1 MLTNEDIYSTKLLS
15 QKGKKKKKKSS
26 TKLKKKKKKKKKKI
40 VVNFLFVK
48 KLRTC

>member
-15 QKGKKKKKKSS
+15 QKGKKKKKK
-26 TKLKKKKKKKKKKI
+26 KKI

>member
-15 QKGKKKKKKSS
+15 QKGKKKKKK
-26 TKLKKKKKKKKKKI
+26 I

>member
-15 QKGKKKKKKSS
+15 QKGKKKKK
-26 TKLKKKKKKKKKKI
+26 I